1 LPPFFVIHLQE
12 PAMVGEILLVL
23 LLICKQ
29 KVQAVNLQNGMGC
42 LFLGDA
48 TSVPA
53 LSSVQHQPEETN

>member
-1 LPPFFVIHLQE
+1 
-12 PAMVGEILLVL
+12 MVGEILLVL

-42 LFLGDA
+42 LFLRDA

>member
-1 LPPFFVIHLQE
+1 
-12 PAMVGEILLVL
+12 MVGEILLV

-29 KVQAVNLQNGMGC
+29 KVQAVNLQNDMGC
-42 LFLGDA
+42 LLLGDA

>member
-1 LPPFFVIHLQE
+1 
-12 PAMVGEILLVL
+12 MVGEILLVL

-29 KVQAVNLQNGMGC
+29 KVQAVNLQNDMGC
-42 LFLGDA
+42 LFLRDA